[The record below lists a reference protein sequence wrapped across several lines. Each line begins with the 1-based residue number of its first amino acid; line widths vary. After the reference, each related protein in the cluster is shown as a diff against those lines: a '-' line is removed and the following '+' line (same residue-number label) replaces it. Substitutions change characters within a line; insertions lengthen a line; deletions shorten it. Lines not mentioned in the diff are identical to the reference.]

1 MENILVGRHF
11 FFKTGVIANSFITSK
26 SRSEEKENIE
36 NTLELINFLDLKAY
50 KDQKVGDLSF
60 GIQKRIELARA
71 LAMNP
76 KILLLDE
83 PAGGL
88 NLQET
93 KNLMKVIKSI
103 RDERGIS
110 ILLVEHD
117 MRLVM
122 GLSDRVC
129 VLHFGI
135 KIAEGI
141 PEKIQQDQ
149 KVIEAYL
156 GTTQN
161 HA

>member
-1 MENILVGRHF
+1 
-11 FFKTGVIANSFITSK
+11 
-26 SRSEEKENIE
+26 
-36 NTLELINFLDLKAY
+36 
-50 KDQKVGDLSF
+50 
-60 GIQKRIELARA
+60 
-71 LAMNP
+71 
-76 KILLLDE
+76 
-83 PAGGL
+83 
-88 NLQET
+88 
-93 KNLMKVIKSI
+93 
-103 RDERGIS
+103 
-110 ILLVEHD
+110 

-141 PEKIQQDQ
+141 PEQIQQDQ